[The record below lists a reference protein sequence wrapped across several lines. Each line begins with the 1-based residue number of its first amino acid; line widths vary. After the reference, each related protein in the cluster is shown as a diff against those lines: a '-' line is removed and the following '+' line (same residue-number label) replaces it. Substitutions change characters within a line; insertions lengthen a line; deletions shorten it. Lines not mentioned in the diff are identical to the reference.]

1 VNYVTL
7 VAFYTRPTDSSG
19 ISIMKTFLFLL
30 NTNKIPTSKDE
41 AKEQL
46 IYMVV
51 FLIRVNNLFL
61 YSTVNYDSKENI
73 IRYSGWMK
81 LTCVVWVVSK
91 VIKIKY

>member
-1 VNYVTL
+1 MWKLWISETNTENQFSIKDINSRVVFEVNYVTL
-7 VAFYTRPTDSSG
+7 VAFYTRPTHSSG

-51 FLIRVNNLFL
+51 FLISVNNFFFC
-61 YSTVNYDSKENI
+61 T
-73 IRYSGWMK
+73 
-81 LTCVVWVVSK
+81 
-91 VIKIKY
+91 